1 LKGKS
6 PETLMLRFVWLESL
20 IQDYSNEE
28 IGQMVRDLYL
38 YAKEGTEPPPYQD
51 RGMRGL
57 WRSMKDGVDKDAA
70 KYSEKSAKAAASA
83 NARWNR
89 QSQQECENMQ
99 MNASASDRIRSHPT
113 YTCTSTDTPTCR
125 STDTITLA
133 TAPTAAVAP
142 HEGALGGMTVLDTAN
157 LKDGETE
164 KARKRFLDSIK
175 NPAWSAAQ
183 AAPPDIEKEV

>member
-1 LKGKS
+1 
-6 PETLMLRFVWLESL
+6 
-20 IQDYSNEE
+20 
-28 IGQMVRDLYL
+28 MVRDLYL
-38 YAKEGTEPPPYQD
+38 YAKDGTEPPPYQD

-89 QSQQECENMQ
+89 QSQQECENVQ

-125 STDTITLA
+125 STDTITPA

-142 HEGALGGMTVLDTAN
+142 HEGALGGMTVLDSALN
-157 LKDGETE
+157 AEDRDAATE
-164 KARKRFLDSIK
+164 AARQKFLNSIRH
-175 NPAWSAAQ
+175 PAWPAAQ
-183 AAPPDIEKEV
+183 AAQPDIETEV